1 MSHSFR
7 EDSAMTTAVQNP
19 TASTATTWT
28 LDPMH
33 VEIGF
38 AIRHLMISTVRGRFG
53 SASGTIVLD
62 DANPMRTTIEV
73 IIDVASIDTRQEMR
87 DNHLRSADFFD
98 VANHPVMH
106 FTGKRVEGDV
116 TKKFRVVGDLTIRDI
131 TREVTLDVANEGTTT
146 DPWGNQRVGF
156 SATAKLNRSD
166 FNLTWNQALE
176 AGGVVVGEEVKLSID
191 AEFIRQA
198 STPVSAA
205 A

>member
-1 MSHSFR
+1 
-7 EDSAMTTAVQNP
+7 MTAATQSP
-19 TASTATTWT
+19 DTTATTWT
-28 LDPMH
+28 LDPTH
-33 VEIGF
+33 VELGF

-53 SASGTIVLD
+53 SASGVVVFD
-62 DANPMRTTIEV
+62 ESNPSAASIDVT
-73 IIDVASIDTRQEMR
+73 IDVASIDTRQEMR
-87 DNHLRSADFFD
+87 DNHLRSPDFFD
-98 VANHPVMH
+98 VANYPVMR
-106 FTGKRVEGDV
+106 FVGKRIDGDV
-116 TKKFRVVGDLTIRDI
+116 RKKFRVVGDLTIRDV
-131 TREVTLDVANEGTTT
+131 TREVVLDVANEGATT

-198 STPVSAA
+198 SAQVSAA

>member
-1 MSHSFR
+1 
-7 EDSAMTTAVQNP
+7 MTTATQNP
-19 TASTATTWT
+19 DTTATTWT

-33 VEIGF
+33 VEVGF

-53 SASGTIVLD
+53 SASGIVVFD
-62 DANPMRTTIEV
+62 QAKPANNRVDVT
-73 IIDVASIDTRQEMR
+73 IDVASIDTRQEMR

-98 VANHPVMH
+98 VAHYPTMH
-106 FTGKRVEGDV
+106 FVGTRIEGDV
-116 TKKFRVVGDLTIRDI
+116 AKRFRVVGDLTIRDI
-131 TREVTLDVANEGTTT
+131 TREVVLDVTNEGSTK
-146 DPWGNQRVGF
+146 DPWGNERVGF

-191 AEFIRQA
+191 AEFIRQVSA
-198 STPVSAA
+198 PASAA

>member
-1 MSHSFR
+1 
-7 EDSAMTTAVQNP
+7 MTTTQKP
-19 TASTATTWT
+19 ETTATTWN

-38 AIRHLMISTVRGRFG
+38 AVRHLMISTVRGRFG
-53 SASGTIVLD
+53 AASGVIVVD
-62 DANPMRTTIEV
+62 ETNPSNSKID
-73 IIDVASIDTRQEMR
+73 ISIDVASIDTRQEMR

-98 VANHPVMH
+98 VANYPVMR
-106 FTGKRVEGDV
+106 FVGKRVEGDV
-116 TKKFRVVGDLTIRDI
+116 KRKFHVVGDLTIRDV
-131 TREVTLDVANEGTTT
+131 TREVTLDVANEGATT

-156 SATAKLNRSD
+156 SATTKLNRSD

-176 AGGVVVGEEVKLSID
+176 TGGVVVGEEVKLSID

-198 STPVSAA
+198 AAPVSAA